1 MTTNYEIYS
10 DYSADMNENYYFADV
25 RFTIPGDGAEYSRLR
40 VIEMTDC
47 APSDLIATFG
57 DVRAAGLEGALI
69 SESYRDSEDSESVR
83 VDALLPAV
91 YDALQAEYAEI
102 EAAYYAVLAEHRAD
116 EALEE
121 VAGED
126 IALWIDYSPRGF
138 ANEHDLYAVRRAD
151 LDSARKWL
159 ESLEGNPNAIWRTT
173 DNIEIV
179 HEWLAEGWR
188 NEHDRERG
196 WSVDNPACG
205 VRSVELWPWY
215 FAEEN

>member
-1 MTTNYEIYS
+1 MTTNYDIY
-10 DYSADMNENYYFADV
+10 
-25 RFTIPGDGAEYSRLR
+25 
-40 VIEMTDC
+40 
-47 APSDLIATFG
+47 
-57 DVRAAGLEGALI
+57 
-69 SESYRDSEDSESVR
+69 
-83 VDALLPAV
+83 
-91 YDALQAEYAEI
+91 
-102 EAAYYAVLAEHRAD
+102 AEHRAD

-138 ANEHDLYAVRRAD
+138 ANERDLYAVRRAD

-196 WSVDNPACG
+196 CSVDNPACG
-205 VRSVELWPWY
+205 VRSVELWP